1 MKKILLTNDDGIH
14 SAGIIELAR
23 KLSAVGNEV
32 FVVAPRTEQ
41 SGISSAITFL
51 RPLFPVTLGSATESS
66 DQMRGFSVDG
76 TPADCTKLAL
86 FELCPFQ
93 PDLVISGINGGLN
106 AGTNVGYSGTV
117 GGALVAATF
126 NIPAMA
132 LSLEFAT
139 EMDFTAAAEIAWP
152 LVEQFHLVDWPD
164 RTVLNINIPT
174 VALAGGADVAV
185 VPVETNPLGY
195 AFDRGQD
202 PKGRPYFWANNSPNP
217 QPSPFE
223 TDTQAL
229 RAGKITVSPISFDM
243 NVPTALPRIREAN
256 RWAAVEVSHDG
267 EEGGGE

>member
-1 MKKILLTNDDGIH
+1 MKILLTNDDGIH
-14 SAGIIELAR
+14 SGGIIELAR
-23 KLSAVGNEV
+23 KLTSMGNQV

-51 RPLFPVTLGSATESS
+51 RPLFPVTLGSSSES
-66 DQMRGFSVDG
+66 DDEMQGFSVDG

-93 PDLVISGINGGLN
+93 PELVISGINGGLN

-132 LSLEFAT
+132 ISLEFSS
-139 EMDFTAAAEIAWP
+139 EMNFRAAAEIAWP
-152 LVEQFHLVDWPD
+152 LIKQYYMIDWPD
-164 RTVLNINIPT
+164 RTVLNVNLPT
-174 VALAGGADVAV
+174 SALKGGAEVAV
-185 VPVETNPLGY
+185 VPVEMNPLGY
-195 AFDRGQD
+195 TFDRGHD
-202 PKGRPYFWANNSPNP
+202 PKGRPYFWSNNKPDP

-229 RAGKITVSPISFDM
+229 KAGKITISPLTFDL
-243 NVPTALPRIREAN
+243 NVASAMPRLREIN
-256 RWAAVEVSHDG
+256 RPAGVESEVKPLKG
-267 EEGGGE
+267 MAE

>member
-1 MKKILLTNDDGIH
+1 MKILLTNDDGIH
-14 SAGIIELAR
+14 SGGIIELAR
-23 KLSAVGNEV
+23 KLTSVGNEV

-51 RPLFPVTLGSATESS
+51 RPLFPVTLGSSTESG
-66 DQMRGFSVDG
+66 DEMQGFSVDG

-132 LSLEFAT
+132 ISLEFSS
-139 EMDFTAAAEIAWP
+139 EMDFRGASEIACP
-152 LVEQFHLVDWPD
+152 LVEQYHMVDWPD
-164 RTVLNINIPT
+164 RTVLNINLPT
-174 VALAGGADVAV
+174 RALKGGAEVAV
-185 VPVETNPLGY
+185 VPVEVNPLGY
-195 AFDRGQD
+195 TFDRGHD
-202 PKGRPYFWANNSPNP
+202 PKGRPYFWSNNKPDP

-229 RAGKITVSPISFDM
+229 KAGKITISPVSFDL
-243 NVPTALPRIREAN
+243 NVASAMPRLREIN
-256 RWAAVEVSHDG
+256 RLAAVES
-267 EEGGGE
+267 GGEPIEGTAE

>member
-51 RPLFPVTLGSATESS
+51 RPLFPVTLGSSTESS
-66 DQMRGFSVDG
+66 DQMRGFSIDG

-86 FELCPFQ
+86 FELCPFK

-139 EMDFTAAAEIAWP
+139 EMDFAAAAEIAWP

-202 PKGRPYFWANNSPNP
+202 PKGRSYFWANNSPNP

-229 RAGKITVSPISFDM
+229 QVGKITVSPISFDM

-256 RWAAVEVSHDG
+256 RWAAVEASHDG
-267 EEGGGE
+267 QEGGGE